1 MLIVSNYQKLVVWQ
15 KAVALTIEVYKLIRK
30 SPKQNLLNSTI

>member
-15 KAVALTIEVYKLIRK
+15 KAMVLTIEVYKLIRK